1 MGNMRLI
8 NGLELH
14 RESCHMIIINKA
26 VNVFIYEQNDI
37 NVNYESHWGLSESIF
52 LEPINS
58 SFTKL

>member
-1 MGNMRLI
+1 MRLV

-14 RESCHMIIINKA
+14 RESCHKIIINKA
-26 VNVFIYEQNDI
+26 VNIFIYEQSVI

-58 SFTKL
+58 NFSKL